1 MTKVDLMFDAVH
13 DTQQIYRKLL
23 DCMARPGKLNS
34 IEPFVQSL
42 EHGDLFPKPLL
53 SLAYT
58 LVDREVSFHVIS
70 DQTENIQKNI
80 HWQTFSPYADLHEA
94 DYVFIGKQLSNDEIG
109 ELMKKLMIGTLED
122 PHISAT
128 VLIAVNALAEV
139 PGDGWKL
146 RLTGPGIQGVKDI
159 YIDGL
164 PCAWIAERNKLTS
177 EFPLGIDMILTT
189 DTGDMIAIPRTTV
202 IESEAV

>member
-1 MTKVDLMFDAVH
+1 MTKVDLMFDDVH

-42 EHGDLFPKPLL
+42 EHGDLLPKPLL

-70 DQTENIQKNI
+70 DQTENIQKYI

-94 DYVFIGKQLSNDEIG
+94 DYVFIGKQLCNDEIG
-109 ELMKKLMIGTLED
+109 DLMKRLMIGTLED
-122 PHISAT
+122 PHLSAT
-128 VLIAVNALAEV
+128 ILIAVNALTEG
-139 PGDGWKL
+139 PGDGVKL
-146 RLTGPGIQGVKDI
+146 RISGPGIQGVKEV
-159 YIDGL
+159 YADGL
-164 PCAWIAERNKLTS
+164 PIAWIEERNKLNS

-189 DTGDMIAIPRTTV
+189 DTGEMMAIPRTTM
-202 IESEAV
+202 IESEAI

>member
-34 IEPFVQSL
+34 IEPFIQTL
-42 EHGDLFPKPLL
+42 EHGDLFSKPLL

-70 DQTENIQKNI
+70 DKKEKIRKYI
-80 HWQTFSPYADLHEA
+80 HWQTFSPYGELHEA
-94 DYVFIGKQLSNDEIG
+94 DYVFIGKQLDNNEIRG
-109 ELMKKLMIGTLED
+109 LMNEVKVGTLED
-122 PHISAT
+122 PHLSAT
-128 VLIAVNALAEV
+128 ILIAVNALSEV

-146 RLTGPGIQGVKDI
+146 RLSGPGIQSVREV
-159 YIDGL
+159 YADGL
-164 PCAWIAERNKLTS
+164 PFVWIEERNKLNS

-189 DTGDMIAIPRTTV
+189 DTGEMMAIPRTTV
-202 IESEAV
+202 IESEGI

>member
-1 MTKVDLMFDAVH
+1 MTKVDLMFNDVH

-42 EHGDLFPKPLL
+42 EHGDLLPKPLL

-70 DQTENIQKNI
+70 DQTENIQKYI

-94 DYVFIGKQLSNDEIG
+94 DYVFIGKQLCNDEIG
-109 ELMKKLMIGTLED
+109 DLMKRLMIGTLED
-122 PHISAT
+122 PHLSAT
-128 VLIAVNALAEV
+128 ILIAVNALTEG
-139 PGDGWKL
+139 PGDGVKL
-146 RLTGPGIQGVKDI
+146 RISGPGIQGVKEV
-159 YIDGL
+159 YADGL
-164 PCAWIAERNKLTS
+164 PIAWIEERNKLNS

-189 DTGDMIAIPRTTV
+189 DTGEMMAIPRTTM
-202 IESEAV
+202 IESEAI